1 MGAMFMPVRRLY
13 RLRIAIFTH
22 DLIMVPLAWMGAYWL
37 RFNLGVIPINHLNI
51 AIIFLPAVTL
61 IQIIVFHYFG
71 LYRGVWRFASV
82 PDLLRIAKAVIAGII
97 IIAVGAFFYNRLQDV
112 PRSVIP
118 LYTIL
123 LFLMLSGSRMFYRLW
138 KDYVRM
144 EGSGQRALVV
154 GAGMGGEMLV
164 RDLLREHTGIYS
176 PVAFVDD
183 DINKSKREIHGVR
196 VVGSSKEI
204 PAVISELE
212 IEIILIAVPSATD
225 EEMRRIVEICES
237 CNLPF
242 LTLPSVKDI
251 LSGGNGR
258 QTLRD
263 VRLEDLLGRKP
274 VRLEWEIIRAKLEA
288 TCILVT
294 GGGGSIGS
302 ELCKQVA
309 RLRADK
315 LIVFEQS
322 EFNLYKI
329 ESELTQQFPGLVI
342 KSILGDVRD
351 RQAVEKAVSRYKPD
365 MIFHTA
371 AYKHVPLLQ
380 DQLREA
386 AMNNV
391 IGTKVVADA
400 AIKAGVRRFVLIST
414 DKAVNPGN
422 IMGACKR
429 AAEVLCQSLDGT
441 AKTKF
446 ITVRFGNVLDSA
458 GSVVPL
464 FREQIENGGPITV
477 THPDITRY
485 FMTIPESCQLILQA
499 AAVGQGEEVFVLDM
513 GVPIKISYL
522 AEQLIRL
529 SGRTPGV
536 DIDIEYIGLRPGE
549 KMYEELFHE
558 NENLTPTGHS
568 KLLLAQ
574 SRQYRWEYVTDL
586 VSQMEDACYSFDDRH
601 IYYVLKEL
609 VPEYTQIDEHIGI
622 ENSDGENQQVLYAI
636 R

>member
-1 MGAMFMPVRRLY
+1 M
-13 RLRIAIFTH
+13 
-22 DLIMVPLAWMGAYWL
+22 
-37 RFNLGVIPINHLNI
+37 
-51 AIIFLPAVTL
+51 
-61 IQIIVFHYFG
+61 
-71 LYRGVWRFASV
+71 
-82 PDLLRIAKAVIAGII
+82 
-97 IIAVGAFFYNRLQDV
+97 
-112 PRSVIP
+112 
-118 LYTIL
+118 
-123 LFLMLSGSRMFYRLW
+123 
-138 KDYVRM
+138 
-144 EGSGQRALVV
+144 
-154 GAGMGGEMLV
+154 
-164 RDLLREHTGIYS
+164 
-176 PVAFVDD
+176 
-183 DINKSKREIHGVR
+183 
-196 VVGSSKEI
+196 
-204 PAVISELE
+204 
-212 IEIILIAVPSATD
+212 
-225 EEMRRIVEICES
+225 
-237 CNLPF
+237 
-242 LTLPSVKDI
+242 
-251 LSGGNGR
+251 
-258 QTLRD
+258 
-263 VRLEDLLGRKP
+263 
-274 VRLEWEIIRAKLEA
+274 
-288 TCILVT
+288 T

-302 ELCKQVA
+302 ELCKQIA
-309 RLRADK
+309 RLRASK
-315 LIVFEQS
+315 LIIFEQS

-329 ESELTQQFPGLVI
+329 ESELIQQFPGLVI
-342 KSILGDVRD
+342 ESILGNVRD
-351 RQAVEKAVSRYKPD
+351 KLAVEKVVTRYKPD
-365 MIFHTA
+365 MIFHAA

-386 AMNNV
+386 ALNNV

-464 FREQIENGGPITV
+464 FREQIENGGPVTV

-499 AAVGQGEEVFVLDM
+499 ATVGRGGEVFVLDM

-522 AEQLIRL
+522 AEQLIQL

-536 DIDIEYIGLRPGE
+536 DINIEYIGLRPGE

-586 VSQMEDACYSFDDRH
+586 VSQLEDACFSFNDRR
-601 IYYVLKEL
+601 IYYMLKKL
-609 VPEYTQIDEHIGI
+609 VPEFAQVDEHIEL
-622 ENSDGENQQVLYAI
+622 ENTENDSQQVLYAI

>member
-1 MGAMFMPVRRLY
+1 MGAMFMPVRRIY
-13 RLRIAIFTH
+13 RLRTAIFTH

-37 RFNLGVIPINHLNI
+37 RFNLGVIPVNHLNI

-61 IQIIVFHYFG
+61 IQAIVFHYYG

-82 PDLLRIAKAVIAGII
+82 PDLLRIAKGVIAGII
-97 IIAVGAFFYNRLQDV
+97 IIAVGAFFYNRLHDV

-123 LFLMLSGSRMFYRLW
+123 LFLMLSGPRIIYRLW

-183 DINKSKREIHGVR
+183 DINKRKREVHGVR
-196 VVGSSKEI
+196 VVGSTQEI
-204 PAVISELE
+204 PAVVADLE

-237 CNLPF
+237 CKLPF
-242 LTLPSVKDI
+242 LTLPSVKDL
-251 LSGGNGR
+251 LSGGNTR

-263 VRLEDLLGRKP
+263 VQLEDLLGRKP
-274 VRLEWEIIRAKLEA
+274 VRLEWQIIRDRLES

-302 ELCKQVA
+302 ELCKQIA
-309 RLRADK
+309 RLRASK
-315 LIVFEQS
+315 LIIFEQS

-329 ESELTQQFPGLVI
+329 ESELIQQFPGLVI
-342 KSILGDVRD
+342 ESILGNVRD
-351 RQAVEKAVSRYKPD
+351 KLAVEKVVTRYKPD
-365 MIFHTA
+365 MIFHAA

-386 AMNNV
+386 ALNNV

-464 FREQIENGGPITV
+464 FREQIENGGPVTV

-499 AAVGQGEEVFVLDM
+499 ATVGRGGEVFVLDM

-522 AEQLIRL
+522 AEQLIQL

-536 DIDIEYIGLRPGE
+536 DINIEYIGLRPGE

-586 VSQMEDACYSFDDRH
+586 VSQLEDACFSFNDRR
-601 IYYVLKEL
+601 IYYMLKKL
-609 VPEYTQIDEHIGI
+609 VPEFAQVDEHIEL
-622 ENSDGENQQVLYAI
+622 ENTENDSQQVLYAI